1 MPSLKTIIV
10 LLLLICVRANVHK
23 QQYVSLSHT
32 NVITTLAVQNRT
44 LTTIAP
50 VNTSTRSMQN
60 ATLSAKNAKTAFYSR
75 YEPVRTAVQIYIN
88 MSACVKNQSP
98 HCYYI
103 LQKKKQRTSRQ
114 HFNTLTRQK
123 KRRKKKKKN

>member
-23 QQYVSLSHT
+23 QQYVSLPHT
-32 NVITTLAVQNRT
+32 NVITTLAVRNRT

-75 YEPVRTAVQIYIN
+75 YEPVRTAVQIFIAVVL
-88 MSACVKNQSP
+88 SGLCLAIIIAICLWKTHDQVKRNVTP
-98 HCYYI
+98 H
-103 LQKKKQRTSRQ
+103 
-114 HFNTLTRQK
+114 
-123 KRRKKKKKN
+123 